1 MPIKE
6 RKLRVYKST
15 RNYDQ
20 PSIVLQ
26 GAWLAEAGFT
36 PGDYISVSCQENRLT
51 IQIEKKF
58 DPTDEALKFRR

>member
-1 MPIKE
+1 MKE

-15 RNYDQ
+15 RNYAQ

-26 GAWLAEAGFT
+26 GAWLAEAGFA

-51 IQIEKKF
+51 IQIDAKF
-58 DPTDEALKFRR
+58 NPADEAPKSRR